1 MPNLPRRRRRD
12 QNRRGVKRVPVRIGL
27 TELILM
33 SLLLLVFFG
42 SRKVPEFI
50 KGIADSVSEFKKS
63 AGSRE

>member
-1 MPNLPRRRRRD
+1 
-12 QNRRGVKRVPVRIGL
+12 VPVRIGL

>member
-1 MPNLPRRRRRD
+1 M
-12 QNRRGVKRVPVRIGL
+12 KRVPRIGL

-50 KGIADSVSEFKKS
+50 KGIAEGVSEFKKS
-63 AGSRE
+63 AGSKE